1 MKKIII
7 CGDTGG
13 FYSHLIHKN
22 ELFSNTE
29 EIKYVEMVGIFKI
42 YKSDK
47 TVVIKLEEFDVSEDN
62 SYLFLLSYNDILETN
77 IVFDEKILKELSRG
91 KIKLVIDR
99 GGELIDEFDIDKL
112 GYMDT
117 SNIRQNIRKLD
128 IDVVFISM
136 NLGKKLF
143 EKRRAEV
150 NSGKSTIYREVRVM
164 EVGFDQQLVEC
175 AWNVPKVL
183 DDVEDF
189 YFKDL
194 SEYKKTHRFICLNAT
209 FSPERLLI
217 ISKILDGELDKK
229 SMISMVNKTNASD
242 DKMLLYLKRFSK
254 SIDEKSISR
263 TISKLPIIFDM
274 TAEQFETSFKFV
286 NPMLVDEDYILNLKK
301 SYFSLVTE
309 ADIHPFFKNNPCKVT
324 EKTYKAISFHPFII
338 IGGCGILKYIR
349 SLGFKTFPEMFDERY
364 DDIEDNYER
373 IDFIYKE
380 VKKLC
385 DMDDEEL
392 HKIYVSIIPKIRH
405 NCKILHNLD
414 TDKILI
420 KLFKDI
426 ARKVE

>member
-13 FYSHLIHKN
+13 FYSRLIYKKK
-22 ELFSNTE
+22 LFSNTE
-29 EIKYVEMVGIFKI
+29 EIKYVKMVGF
-42 YKSDK
+42 DLPNK

-62 SYLFLLSYNDILETN
+62 SYLFLLSYNDILKMN
-77 IVFDEKILKELSRG
+77 IVFDEEILKELSRG

-99 GGELIDEFDIDKL
+99 GGELINEFDIDKL
-112 GYMDT
+112 DYMDT

-128 IDVVFISM
+128 IDIVFISM

-143 EKRRAEV
+143 EKRWAGA
-150 NSGKSTIYREVRVM
+150 NSGKSTIYREVRVT

-229 SMISMVNKTNASD
+229 SMISMVNKTNVSD

-274 TAEQFETSFKFV
+274 TVEQFETSIKFV

-414 TDKILI
+414 TEKILI

>member
-1 MKKIII
+1 MKKIIV
-7 CGDTGG
+7 CGDNGNFFG
-13 FYSHLIHKN
+13 YLMLDN
-22 ELFSNTE
+22 QLFSNTE
-29 EIKYVEMVGIFKI
+29 EIEYVKMIGIQNNDESPNIKEL
-42 YKSDK
+42 
-47 TVVIKLEEFDVSEDN
+47 IKLEEFDVSEDN
-62 SYLFLLSYNDILETN
+62 LYLFLPSFDLILNND
-77 IVFDEKILKELSRG
+77 IVFDVEILKELSRG

-99 GGELIDEFDIDKL
+99 GGELINELDVSSIIQKISK
-112 GYMDT
+112 Y
-117 SNIRQNIRKLD
+117 NLD
-128 IDVVFISM
+128 IDIVFITM
-136 NLGKKLF
+136 NLGKKYN
-143 EKRRAEV
+143 K
-150 NSGKSTIYREVRVM
+150 

-175 AWNVPKVL
+175 ALYVPKVL
-183 DDVEDF
+183 DDVDDF

-209 FSPERLLI
+209 SSPQRLLI

-229 SMISMVNKTNASD
+229 SMISMVNKCNDSV
-242 DKMLLYLKRFSK
+242 DKMLSELKEFSK

-263 TISKLPIIFDM
+263 TISKLPITFDM
-274 TAEQFETSFKFV
+274 SSDDFQ
-286 NPMLVDEDYILNLKK
+286 NPIYFTNSMLVNKDYILNLKK

-309 ADIHPFFKNNPCKVT
+309 AEMLPFFKDNPCKVT
-324 EKTYKAISFHPFII
+324 EKIYKAISFHPFII

-349 SLGFKTFPEMFDERY
+349 SLGFKTFPEMFDESY

-405 NCKILHNLD
+405 NCKILHNID
-414 TDKILI
+414 IEKIII

-426 ARKVE
+426 EKKREMNK

>member
-1 MKKIII
+1 MSKIS
-7 CGDTGG
+7 
-13 FYSHLIHKN
+13 SHLSYFNLTLTTKFILLLLMLNGLMINKAISQ
-22 ELFSNTE
+22 E
-29 EIKYVEMVGIFKI
+29 KFKI
-42 YKSDK
+42 
-47 TVVIKLEEFDVSEDN
+47 VIDAGHGGKDPGRPN
-62 SYLFLLSYNDILETN
+62 PNGILEKN

-99 GGELIDEFDIDKL
+99 GGELINE
-112 GYMDT
+112 MET
-117 SNIRQNIRKLD
+117 SNIRQNIRNVAKD
-128 IDVVFISM
+128 IVFISM
-136 NLGKKLF
+136 NLGKKYN
-143 EKRRAEV
+143 K
-150 NSGKSTIYREVRVM
+150 

-194 SEYKKTHRFICLNAT
+194 LEYKKTHRFICLNAT
-209 FSPERLLI
+209 FSSQRLLI

-229 SMISMVNKTNASD
+229 SMISMVNKTNVSD
-242 DKMLLYLKRFSK
+242 DKMLLYLKGFSK

-274 TAEQFETSFKFV
+274 SSDDFE
-286 NPMLVDEDYILNLKK
+286 NPIYFTNSMLVDEDYILNLKK

-309 ADIHPFFKNNPCKVT
+309 SEIHPFFKNNPCKVT

-338 IGGCGILKYIR
+338 IGGRGILKYIR
-349 SLGFKTFPEMFDERY
+349 SLGFKTFPEMFDESY

-405 NCKILHNLD
+405 NCKILHNID
-414 TDKILI
+414 IEKIII

-426 ARKVE
+426 SRKVE

>member
-13 FYSHLIHKN
+13 FYSNSIHRH

-99 GGELIDEFDIDKL
+99 GGELINEFDIDKL

-128 IDVVFISM
+128 IDIVFISM
-136 NLGKKLF
+136 NLGKKYN
-143 EKRRAEV
+143 KD
-150 NSGKSTIYREVRVM
+150 
-164 EVGFDQQLVEC
+164 VGFDQQLVEC

-209 FSPERLLI
+209 SSPQRLLI

-229 SMISMVNKTNASD
+229 SMISMVNKCNDSD
-242 DKMLLYLKRFSK
+242 DKMLSDLKEFSK

-274 TAEQFETSFKFV
+274 SSDDFK
-286 NPMLVDEDYILNLKK
+286 NPIYFTNSMLVDEDYILNLKK

-324 EKTYKAISFHPFII
+324 EKIYKAISFHPFII

-349 SLGFKTFPEMFDERY
+349 SLGFKTFPEMFDESY

-405 NCKILHNLD
+405 NCKILHNID
-414 TDKILI
+414 TGKILI

>member
-1 MKKIII
+1 MKKIIV
-7 CGDTGG
+7 CGDSGHFFG
-13 FYSHLIHKN
+13 YLMLDN
-22 ELFSNTE
+22 QLFSNTE
-29 EIKYVEMVGIFKI
+29 EIEYVKMIGIQNNDESPNIKEL
-42 YKSDK
+42 
-47 TVVIKLEEFDVSEDN
+47 IKLEEFDVSEDN
-62 SYLFLLSYNDILETN
+62 LYLFLLSYNDILETN

-99 GGELIDEFDIDKL
+99 GGELINEFDVSSIIQKISK
-112 GYMDT
+112 Y
-117 SNIRQNIRKLD
+117 NLD
-128 IDVVFISM
+128 IDIVFITM
-136 NLGKKLF
+136 NLGKKYN
-143 EKRRAEV
+143 K
-150 NSGKSTIYREVRVM
+150 

-175 AWNVPKVL
+175 ALYVPKVL
-183 DDVEDF
+183 DDVDDF

-209 FSPERLLI
+209 STPQRLLI

-229 SMISMVNKTNASD
+229 SMISMVNKCNDSV
-242 DKMLLYLKRFSK
+242 DKMLSELKEFSK

-263 TISKLPIIFDM
+263 TISKLPITFDM
-274 TAEQFETSFKFV
+274 SSDDFQ
-286 NPMLVDEDYILNLKK
+286 NPIYFTNSMLVNKDYILNLKK

-309 ADIHPFFKNNPCKVT
+309 AEMLPFFKDNPCKVT
-324 EKTYKAISFHPFII
+324 EKIYKAISFHPFII

-349 SLGFKTFPEMFDERY
+349 SLGFKTFPEMFDESY

-405 NCKILHNLD
+405 NCKILHNID
-414 TDKILI
+414 IEKIII

-426 ARKVE
+426 EKKREMNK

>member
-13 FYSHLIHKN
+13 FYDRLIYKKK
-22 ELFSNTE
+22 LFSNTE
-29 EIKYVEMVGIFKI
+29 EIKYVEMVGFDLSNRTEI
-42 YKSDK
+42 
-47 TVVIKLEEFDVSEDN
+47 IKLEEFDVSEDN
-62 SYLFLLSYNDILETN
+62 SYLFLLSYNDILEKN

-99 GGELIDEFDIDKL
+99 GGELINE
-112 GYMDT
+112 MET
-117 SNIRQNIRKLD
+117 SNIRQNIRNVAKD
-128 IDVVFISM
+128 IVFISM
-136 NLGKKLF
+136 NLGKKYN
-143 EKRRAEV
+143 K
-150 NSGKSTIYREVRVM
+150 

-209 FSPERLLI
+209 FSSQRLLI

-229 SMISMVNKTNASD
+229 SMISMVNKTNVSD
-242 DKMLLYLKRFSK
+242 DKMLLYLKGFSK

-274 TAEQFETSFKFV
+274 SSDDFE
-286 NPMLVDEDYILNLKK
+286 NPIYFTNSMLVDEDYILNLKK

-309 ADIHPFFKNNPCKVT
+309 SEIHPFFKNNPCKVT

-338 IGGCGILKYIR
+338 IGGRGILKYIR
-349 SLGFKTFPEMFDERY
+349 SLGFKTFPEMFDESY

-405 NCKILHNLD
+405 NCKILHNID
-414 TDKILI
+414 IEKIII

-426 ARKVE
+426 SRKVE

>member
-13 FYSHLIHKN
+13 FYSRLIYKKK
-22 ELFSNTE
+22 LFSNTE
-29 EIKYVEMVGIFKI
+29 EIKYVKMVGF
-42 YKSDK
+42 DLPNK

-62 SYLFLLSYNDILETN
+62 SYLFLLSYNDILKMN
-77 IVFDEKILKELSRG
+77 IVFDEEILKELSRG

-99 GGELIDEFDIDKL
+99 GGELINEFDIDKL
-112 GYMDT
+112 DYMDT

-128 IDVVFISM
+128 IDIVFISM

-143 EKRRAEV
+143 EKRWAEA

-229 SMISMVNKTNASD
+229 SMISMVNKTNVSD

-274 TAEQFETSFKFV
+274 TVEQFETSIKFV

-414 TDKILI
+414 TEKILI

>member
-13 FYSHLIHKN
+13 FYGGLIYKKK
-22 ELFSNTE
+22 LFSNTE
-29 EIKYVEMVGIFKI
+29 EIKYVKMVGFGLSNRTEI
-42 YKSDK
+42 
-47 TVVIKLEEFDVSEDN
+47 IKLEEFDVSEDN
-62 SYLFLLSYNDILETN
+62 LYLFLLSFDLILNND
-77 IVFDEKILKELSRG
+77 IVFDEEILKELSRG

-99 GGELIDEFDIDKL
+99 FAEFINEFDVSSIIQKISK
-112 GYMDT
+112 Y
-117 SNIRQNIRKLD
+117 NLD
-128 IDVVFISM
+128 IDIVFITM
-136 NLGKKLF
+136 NLGKKDPK
-143 EKRRAEV
+143 EA
-150 NSGKSTIYREVRVM
+150 
-164 EVGFDQQLVEC
+164 GFDQQLVEC
-175 AWNVPKVL
+175 AWHVPEVL

-209 FSPERLLI
+209 FSPQRLLI

-229 SMISMVNKTNASD
+229 SMISMVNKTNESD
-242 DKMLLYLKRFSK
+242 DTMLSDLKEFSK

-274 TAEQFETSFKFV
+274 SSDDFK
-286 NPMLVDEDYILNLKK
+286 NPIYFTNSMLVDEDYILNLKK

-309 ADIHPFFKNNPCKVT
+309 ADINPFFKNNPCKVT
-324 EKTYKAISFHPFII
+324 EKIYKAISFHPFII

-405 NCKILHNLD
+405 NCKILHNID
-414 TDKILI
+414 IEKIII

>member
-7 CGDTGG
+7 CGDTSG
-13 FYSHLIHKN
+13 FYSHSIHRH

-29 EIKYVEMVGIFKI
+29 EIKYVEMVGF
-42 YKSDK
+42 DLPNR

-62 SYLFLLSYNDILETN
+62 SYLFLLSYNDIDSRDTA
-77 IVFDEKILKELSRG
+77 VDEEILKELSRG

-99 GGELIDEFDIDKL
+99 GGELINEFDIDKL

-128 IDVVFISM
+128 IDIVFISM

-143 EKRRAEV
+143 EKRWAEA

-209 FSPERLLI
+209 FSSQRLLI

-229 SMISMVNKTNASD
+229 SMISMVNKTNVSD
-242 DKMLLYLKRFSK
+242 DKMLLNLKTFSK

-274 TAEQFETSFKFV
+274 TTEEFETSIRFV

-309 ADIHPFFKNNPCKVT
+309 ADINPFFKNNPCKIT
-324 EKTYKAISFHPFII
+324 EKIYKAISFHPFII

-349 SLGFKTFPEMFDERY
+349 SLGFKTFPEMFDESY

-405 NCKILHNLD
+405 NCKILHNID
-414 TDKILI
+414 TGKILI
-420 KLFKDI
+420 KLFNDVNKEFN
-426 ARKVE
+426 K

>member
-1 MKKIII
+1 MKKIIV
-7 CGDTGG
+7 CGDNGR
-13 FYSHLIHKN
+13 FFSSLMLDN
-22 ELFSNTE
+22 QLFSNTE
-29 EIKYVEMVGIFKI
+29 EIEYVKMIGMQNNDESPNIKEL
-42 YKSDK
+42 
-47 TVVIKLEEFDVSEDN
+47 IKLEEFDVSEDN
-62 SYLFLLSYNDILETN
+62 LYLFLLFYEDIRIND
-77 IVFDEKILKELSRG
+77 IVFDEEILKELSRG

-99 GGELIDEFDIDKL
+99 GGELINEFDVSSIIQKISK
-112 GYMDT
+112 Y
-117 SNIRQNIRKLD
+117 NLD
-128 IDVVFISM
+128 IDIVFITM
-136 NLGKKLF
+136 NLGKKYN
-143 EKRRAEV
+143 K
-150 NSGKSTIYREVRVM
+150 

-175 AWNVPKVL
+175 ALYVPKVL
-183 DDVEDF
+183 DDVDDF

-209 FSPERLLI
+209 SSPQRLLI

-229 SMISMVNKTNASD
+229 SMISMLNKCNDSD
-242 DKMLLYLKRFSK
+242 DKMLSDLKEFSK

-274 TAEQFETSFKFV
+274 SSDDFK
-286 NPMLVDEDYILNLKK
+286 NPIYFTNSMLVNKDYILNLKK

-309 ADIHPFFKNNPCKVT
+309 ADMLPFFKDNPCKIT

-349 SLGFKTFPEMFDERY
+349 SLGFKTFPEMFDESY

-405 NCKILHNLD
+405 NCKILHNID
-414 TDKILI
+414 TEKIII